1 LQDIKNS
8 YQSMGEYYKYKNDL
22 QKAKEY
28 FEKSL
33 LIAQQINIVYEIESA
48 ADLLSQVY
56 SDLGFLP
63 KGL

>member
-1 LQDIKNS
+1 
-8 YQSMGEYYKYKNDL
+8 MGEYYKYKNDL